1 MAGAANESVYM
12 DVGYVAEMVQ
22 RFKQLGS
29 TLRDIAAALNMAKN
43 VLRMTAFF
51 GGVGAAA
58 AQIVENFQKSVEQ
71 MANKMM
77 ELSGDVDGALRAFR
91 DGDAT
96 GSQRFT

>member
-1 MAGAANESVYM
+1 
-12 DVGYVAEMVQ
+12 
-22 RFKQLGS
+22 
-29 TLRDIAAALNMAKN
+29 
-43 VLRMTAFF
+43 MTAFF

-58 AQIVENFQKSVEQ
+58 ARIVENFQKSVEL

-77 ELSGDVDGALRAFR
+77 ELSGDVEGALRAFR